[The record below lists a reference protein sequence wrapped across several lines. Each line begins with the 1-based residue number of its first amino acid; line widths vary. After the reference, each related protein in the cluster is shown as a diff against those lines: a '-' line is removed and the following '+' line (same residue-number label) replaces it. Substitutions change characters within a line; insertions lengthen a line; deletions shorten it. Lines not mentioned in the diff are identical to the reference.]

1 MKELIRYK
9 FHLLEHSYSYEL
21 LITPK
26 LKNNFELRYNSY
38 YIKIEESEKDFR
50 NKIITEKEF
59 NGFDYFSSNI
69 NSYDFKFRK
78 VVYKLK
84 STIGEDL
91 SQEVNLYR
99 KLCTDEYKHDFMEKP
114 EEEILAELEQAK
126 TELLEEYLQMLEDTR
141 IAENEKHQEKIK
153 KENNFN
159 RILQHLGI

>member
-1 MKELIRYK
+1 MKELIEYK

-38 YIKIEESEKDFR
+38 YIKIEESEKDFIK
-50 NKIITEKEF
+50 KIKTEKEF
-59 NGFDYFSSNI
+59 DRFYYLSSDI
-69 NSYDFKFRK
+69 NSYDFKLRK
-78 VVYKLK
+78 NIYKIK

-91 SQEVNLYR
+91 SQENMLYW
-99 KLCTDEYKHDFMEKP
+99 KLRQDEYKHDFMEKP